1 MQLGI
6 FAKTF
11 VRSRFEETFD
21 AVKSYG
27 LDCLQFNFSSAG
39 LPTLPES
46 IDRSLALRIRAEL
59 EDRSLF
65 MAAISGTCN
74 LIHPDLAQRAQCVGR
89 LQTMIAACRELG
101 TPIVTLCT
109 GTRDPADMWRPHRD
123 NSSPEAWHDLVLS
136 LEALLPAAESQAV
149 TLGVEPEPAN
159 VIDSAQRARRLLQEM
174 KSPSLKIVLDAA
186 NLLAPHDLARQHQ
199 ILSEAFDLLGPD
211 IVLAHAKDLKSQGQT
226 ESEHRSTTVAV
237 GQGKLDYLH
246 FLSLLEKADFT
257 GPLILHSL
265 AEHEV
270 SSSVAFLRQRLA
282 ANPSLP
288 SDG

>member
-11 VRSRFEETFD
+11 VRSRFEDTLD

-27 LDCLQFNFSSAG
+27 LDCLQFNFSCAG
-39 LPTLPES
+39 LPTLPEF

-74 LIHPDLAQRAQCVGR
+74 LIHPDLAQRAQCLGR

-101 TPIVTLCT
+101 TSVVTLCT
-109 GTRDPADMWRPHRD
+109 GTRDPADMWRAHPD

-136 LEALLPAAESQAV
+136 LAALLPAAESQAI

-159 VIDSAQRARRLLQEM
+159 VIDSAQRALRLLQEM
-174 KSPSLKIVLDAA
+174 KSPSMKIVFDAA

-211 IVLAHAKDLKSQGQT
+211 IVLAHAKDLKSQGQ
-226 ESEHRSTTVAV
+226 SELEQRSTTVAA

-265 AEHEV
+265 AEHEIA
-270 SSSVAFLRQRLA
+270 SSVAFLRDKLA
-282 ANPSLP
+282 TTLSLP